1 MKRYLLP
8 LCLLLAPLL
17 VACSSGGQDAGRS
30 PTIPLEA
37 CRLTGGVNAQC
48 GELLVYEDR
57 AAAAGRQIPLN
68 IAVLPATGSS
78 NVIEDDPL
86 FLLAGGPGQAA
97 TEAYAPAA
105 FLFADVNRTR
115 DIVLV
120 DQRGTGES
128 NGLNCDALEDE
139 TLPADLPDEAQIAL
153 LDQCRADLSA
163 RADLSLY
170 TTDAFVADLDDVRAA
185 LDYDTINLYG
195 ASYGTRAALTYVRR
209 FPERV
214 RTVVLDA
221 VAGPEL
227 VLFLQMPR
235 DGQRSLNLLFDRC
248 AADTACNE
256 AFPNFRAEY
265 EAVLARLETPQPIT
279 VADPLSNEPLDFA
292 LDRDFLSQL
301 VFNSLYSPEFQG
313 LLPLLV
319 HHAHETGNYAP
330 LVVQGLA
337 IASSVGLYPGLL
349 YAVTCSEDAPLIDT
363 AAAASIQA
371 ETSFGDFSERFA
383 AICAT
388 WPRAGIAADFRAPLT
403 SDTPALLLSGA
414 ADPVTPPEYAEQ
426 VAAGLSNSRHIII
439 PGFGHG
445 VIGVGC
451 MPKVVAEFIRTAD
464 PTALDTTCLDE
475 LQPPPFFVSF
485 AGPTP

>member
-1 MKRYLLP
+1 MIKRYRFLPGLLFG
-8 LCLLLAPLL
+8 LALA
-17 VACSSGGQDAGRS
+17 ACSLGEQEQRQ
-30 PTIPLEA
+30 PTIALEP

-78 NVIEDDPL
+78 NVVEDDPL

-97 TEAYAPAA
+97 VEAYAQAT
-105 FLFADVNRTR
+105 FLFDDVNRTR

-128 NGLNCDALEDE
+128 NGLNCEVLEDE
-139 TLPADLPDEAQIAL
+139 SLPADMPEEEQIAL
-153 LDQCRADLSA
+153 FDQCRLDLSE

-195 ASYGTRAALTYVRR
+195 ASYGTRAALTYMRR

-214 RTVVLDA
+214 RSVVLDA

-227 VLFLQMPR
+227 VLFQHMPR
-235 DGQRSLNLLFDRC
+235 DGQRSLDLLFDRC
-248 AADTACNE
+248 AADEACNA

-265 EAVLARLETPQPIT
+265 EAVLARLEEPQPI
-279 VADPLSNEPLDFA
+279 VVPDPLSNEPINFQ
-292 LDRDFLSQL
+292 LDRDLLSQL
-301 VFNSLYSPEFQG
+301 VFNSLYSPEFVS

-319 HHAHETGNYAP
+319 HHAHETGDHTP
-330 LVVQGLA
+330 LIVQGLA
-337 IASSVGLYPGLL
+337 LSAGAGLYHGLL
-349 YAVTCSEDAPLIDT
+349 YAVTCSEDAPLIDDGAT
-363 AAAASIQA
+363 EALLA
-371 ETSFGDFSERFA
+371 ETSFGNTAERFS

-388 WPRAGIAADFRAPLT
+388 WPRAEIAADFRDPLQ
-403 SDTPALLLSGA
+403 SDIPTLLVSGE

-426 VAAGLSNSRHIII
+426 VAAGLSNSRHLIV

-451 MPKVVAEFIRTAD
+451 MPRVVAEFLRTAD
-464 PTALDTTCLDE
+464 PAAPDATCLDE
-475 LQPPPFFVSF
+475 VQPPPFFVSF
-485 AGPTP
+485 AGPEP

>member
-1 MKRYLLP
+1 MKRYP
-8 LCLLLAPLL
+8 FYLCLLLGLL
-17 VACSSGGQDAGRS
+17 VVACSSGGQDQGRN

-37 CRLTGGVNAQC
+37 CRLTGGVNALC

-57 AAAAGRQIPLN
+57 AAAAGRQLPLN

-78 NVIEDDPL
+78 NVVEDDPL

-97 TEAYAPAA
+97 VEAYASAIY
-105 FLFADVNRTR
+105 LFADVNRTR

-128 NGLNCDALEDE
+128 NGLNCEVLEDE
-139 TLPADLPDEAQIAL
+139 TLPADLPDEEQIAL
-153 LDQCRADLSA
+153 LEQCRADLSA

-170 TTDAFVADLDDVRAA
+170 TTDTFVADLDDVRAA
-185 LDYDTINLYG
+185 LDYDIINLYG
-195 ASYGTRAALTYVRR
+195 ASYGTRAAQTYLRR

-214 RTVVLDA
+214 RSVVLDA
-221 VAGPEL
+221 VVGPEL

-235 DGQRSLNLLFDRC
+235 DGQRSLDLLFARC
-248 AADTACNE
+248 AADAACNE

-265 EAVLARLETPQPIT
+265 EAVLARLETPQPVT
-279 VADPLSNEPLDFA
+279 VADPLSNKPLDFE
-292 LDRDFLSQL
+292 LDRDYLSQL
-301 VFNSLYSPEFQG
+301 VFNSLYSAELQG

-319 HHAHETGNYAP
+319 HHAHETGDYAP
-330 LVVQGLA
+330 LIVQGLA
-337 IASSVGLYPGLL
+337 ITSSVGLYPGLL
-349 YAVTCSEDAPLIDT
+349 YAVTCSEDAPLIEAGE
-363 AAAASIQA
+363 AANIQA
-371 ETSFGDFSERFA
+371 GTSFGDFSRRFQT
-383 AICAT
+383 ICAN
-388 WPRAGIAADFRAPLT
+388 WPRAAIADDYREPLT

-426 VAAGLSNSRHIII
+426 VAAGLSNSRHIVI

-445 VIGVGC
+445 VIGAGC

-464 PTALDTTCLDE
+464 PAALDTTCLDG

>member
-1 MKRYLLP
+1 MKRYPCL
-8 LCLLLAPLL
+8 LCLLLGLL
-17 VACSSGGQDAGRS
+17 VVACSSGGRDEARQPS
-30 PTIPLEA
+30 IPLEA
-37 CRLTGGVNAQC
+37 CRLTGGVAAQC

-78 NVIEDDPL
+78 NVVEDDPL

-97 TEAYAPAA
+97 VEAYAQAI

-128 NGLNCDALEDE
+128 NGLNCAVLEDE
-139 TLPADLPDEAQIAL
+139 TLPADLPDDEQIAL
-153 LDQCRADLSA
+153 LDQCRLDLSE

-195 ASYGTRAALTYVRR
+195 ASYGTRAALTYLRR

-214 RTVVLDA
+214 RSVVLDA

-227 VLFLQMPR
+227 VLFKHMPR
-235 DGQRSLNLLFDRC
+235 DGQRSLDLLFERC
-248 AADTACNE
+248 AADAACNE

-265 EAVLARLETPQPIT
+265 EAVLARLETPQRIT
-279 VADPLSNEPLDFA
+279 VADPLSNKPLDFE

-301 VFNSLYSPEFQG
+301 VFNSLYSAEFQG

-319 HHAHETGNYAP
+319 HHAHETGDYAP
-330 LVVQGLA
+330 LIVQGLA
-337 IASSVGLYPGLL
+337 ITSSVSLYPGLL
-349 YAVTCSEDAPLIDT
+349 YAVTCSEDAPLIDAAE
-363 AAAASIQA
+363 AAAIRA
-371 ETSFGDFSERFA
+371 ESSFGDFSERFTT
-383 AICAT
+383 ICAN
-388 WPRAGIAADFRAPLT
+388 WPRAVIAADFREPLA

-426 VAAGLSNSRHIII
+426 VAASLSNSRHIVV

-445 VIGVGC
+445 VISVGC
-451 MPKVVAEFIRTAD
+451 MPRVVAEFIRTAD
-464 PTALDTTCLDE
+464 PAALDATCLDE

-485 AGPTP
+485 AGPQP

>member
-1 MKRYLLP
+1 MKHTRLFP
-8 LCLLLAPLL
+8 LLLLALTL
-17 VACSSGGQDAGRS
+17 TACAIGGQDEARQ
-30 PTIPLEA
+30 PAIPLA
-37 CRLTGGVNAQC
+37 TCRLNGGVIAQC

-57 AAAAGRQIPLN
+57 AAATGRQIALN
-68 IAVLPATGSS
+68 IAVVPATGSS
-78 NVIEDDPL
+78 NVVEDDPL

-97 TEAYAPAA
+97 VETFPLALSA
-105 FLFADVNRTR
+105 FADVNRNR

-128 NGLNCDALEDE
+128 NGLNCEVLEDE
-139 TLPADLPDEAQIAL
+139 SLPADLPDEQQIAL
-153 LDQCRADLSA
+153 LDQCRVDLSA

-195 ASYGTRAALTYVRR
+195 ASYGTRAALTYMRR

-214 RTVVLDA
+214 RSVVLDS

-227 VLFLQMPR
+227 VLFLQMPQ
-235 DGQRSLNLLFDRC
+235 DGQRALDLLFDRC
-248 AADTACNE
+248 AADAACNE

-265 EAVLARLETPQPIT
+265 EAVLARLASPQPVT
-279 VADPLSNEPLDFA
+279 VADPLSNKPLEFQ

-301 VFNSLYSPEFQG
+301 VFNSLYSAEFQG

-319 HHAHETGNYAP
+319 HHAHETGDYAP
-330 LVVQGLA
+330 LIVQGLA
-337 IASSVGLYPGLL
+337 ISSTAGLYPGLL
-349 YAVTCSEDAPLIDT
+349 YAVACSEDAPLIDP
-363 AAAASIQA
+363 AEAESIRA
-371 ETSFGDFSERFA
+371 GTSFGDFATRFQT
-383 AICAT
+383 ICAN
-388 WPRAGIAADFRAPLT
+388 WPRAEIAADFRDPLQ
-403 SDTPALLLSGA
+403 SDIPTLLLSGG
-414 ADPVTPPEYAEQ
+414 ADPVTPPEYAAQ
-426 VAAGLSNSRHIII
+426 VAAGLSRSRHIVV

-445 VIGVGC
+445 VVGLGC
-451 MPKVVAEFIRTAD
+451 MPSLVAEFVRATDLA
-464 PTALDTTCLDE
+464 ALDASCLDV